1 MLVINAPAFVMGGKV
16 SSGNV
21 SSQKV
26 LPFQQCAEKTAFYVN
41 YFSVASMIFGLL
53 F

>member
-1 MLVINAPAFVMGGKV
+1 MASTFVMGGKV

-26 LPFQQCAEKTAFYVN
+26 LPFQQCAEKTAYYMN
-41 YFSVASMIFGLL
+41 HFSVASVIFGLL